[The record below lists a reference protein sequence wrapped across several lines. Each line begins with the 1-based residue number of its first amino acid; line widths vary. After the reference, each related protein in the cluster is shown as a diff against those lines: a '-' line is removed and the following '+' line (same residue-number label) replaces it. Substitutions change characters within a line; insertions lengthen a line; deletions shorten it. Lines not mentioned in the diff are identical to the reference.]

1 MRRALPL
8 IALLA
13 TLPLAGCTQAGT
25 KNTDSTKDFT
35 GDQKAVASTVEDLQ
49 TAAKDRKGTTI
60 CADLITAELRDK
72 ISTSDC
78 PKVMKDAVRD
88 TDEVDLKVKTVKVTR
103 RHGGR
108 VGAGE
113 DRRRRPDAHDRAA
126 EGRRALAD
134 LRPAA
139 GLGPQPPWNWHTA
152 DVEAA

>member
-8 IALLA
+8 IALLVC
-13 TLPLAGCTQAGT
+13 LPLAGCTQAGT

-88 TDEVDLKVKTVKVTR
+88 TDEVDLKVKTVKVTGETAVASVQEKT
-103 RHGGR
+103 GGGDR
-108 VGAGE
+108 IRTIELQKVAG
-113 DRRRRPDAHDRAA
+113 RWRIS
-126 EGRRALAD
+126 AL
-134 LRPAA
+134 
-139 GLGPQPPWNWHTA
+139 PQG
-152 DVEAA
+152 